1 MRKKSCS
8 YYHLTST
15 LVAHRLKEAGALPNA
30 PMPPKPKPPE
40 DRVDIREPR
49 YALAALETLYRKCH
63 ERPNHY
69 PVTEV
74 DVWHFAKFPE
84 VWATQAIRQKAS
96 GWNFK
101 RCEPVVSR
109 VRQLYIWA
117 APILEN

>member
-1 MRKKSCS
+1 
-8 YYHLTST
+8 
-15 LVAHRLKEAGALPNA
+15 
-30 PMPPKPKPPE
+30 MPPKPKPSDG

-63 ERPNHY
+63 QRPNSY

-84 VWATQAIRQKAS
+84 VWATHAIRDRVS
-96 GWNFK
+96 GWNYK
-101 RCEPVVSR
+101 RAEPVVCR